1 MAEQWWSKVAYSL
14 APQKGEKL
22 KVKLDKDGFMPE
34 RAHDTDAGI
43 DLRATR
49 GQRIMPHSSAVF
61 NTGIC
66 IELPKGTCGVVM
78 SKSGLNFDHDLTT
91 TGLIDESYRGEIK
104 VKLYNHGAD
113 SYLVAAGDKVAQLVI
128 VPCLYEP
135 LEFVEELDMNT
146 DRGEDGFGSTGR

>member
-1 MAEQWWSKVAYSL
+1 MRIVL
-14 APQKGEKL
+14 LPRKGNEM
-22 KVKLDKDGFMPE
+22 KVKLLKGAFAPS
-34 RAHDTDAGI
+34 RGHDTDAGI

-61 NTGIC
+61 NTGVC

-78 SKSGLNFDHDLTT
+78 SRSGLNFDHDLTT

-135 LEFVEELDMNT
+135 LEFVDEINTNT
-146 DRGEDGFGSTGR
+146 DRGIDGFGSTGK

>member
-1 MAEQWWSKVAYSL
+1 MRIVL
-14 APQKGEKL
+14 LPRKGNEM
-22 KVKLDKDGFMPE
+22 KVKLLKDAFAPL

-78 SKSGLNFDHDLTT
+78 SRSGLNFDHDLTT

-128 VPCLYEP
+128 VPCFYEP
-135 LEFVEELDMNT
+135 LEFVEELDRNT